1 MALNSKPLKIATVG
15 AVALGV
21 ACLAADAQAQTEKV
35 TANVNA
41 TVDNSF
47 TLVETTVMN
56 FGTIVAKADTVG
68 NTTATLTISTAG
80 ALTPVPT
87 GPAASRFVIFN
98 AANATQGVFDVTN
111 AAPSTKVTISF
122 ANPVA
127 LSCALCSGNE
137 PDITIGTFVHDA
149 GANPATDVNGA
160 LNFNVGATL
169 TTAVGPV
176 ANQYEDGAYA
186 GTYDV
191 LVAY

>member
-1 MALNSKPLKIATVG
+1 MALNNKPLKIATVG

-41 TVDNSF
+41 VVDNSF
-47 TLVETTVMN
+47 TLAETTIMN
-56 FGTIVAKADTVG
+56 FGTIVAKADMVG
-68 NTTATLTISTAG
+68 NTTATLTIDSTG

-87 GPAASRFVIFN
+87 GPAAARFVIFN
-98 AANATQGVFDVTN
+98 SANASQGVFNVTN
-111 AAPSTKVTISF
+111 AAPSTKVAISF

-127 LSCALCSGNE
+127 LNCALCANA
-137 PDITIGTFVHDA
+137 PDITIGAFTHDA
-149 GANPATDVNGA
+149 GANPTTDANGA
-160 LNFNVGATL
+160 LTFNVGATL
-169 TTAVGPV
+169 TTVPAP

-191 LVAY
+191 LVSY